1 MRTAIGSLI
10 SVYIGP
16 PSNRRL
22 VTATLL
28 AVNSR
33 TIYVRLP
40 DGNVVQR
47 RINRDLPDGQ
57 L

>member
-1 MRTAIGSLI
+1 MSTVGDSIQ
-10 SVYIGP
+10 VYIGP

-28 AVNSR
+28 SVNSR

>member
-1 MRTAIGSLI
+1 MSATIGSTI
-10 SVYIGP
+10 QVYIGP

-22 VTATLL
+22 VAATLF

-47 RINRDLPDGQ
+47 RISRDLPDSQ